1 MQTTNTRS
9 IVVMIMLLLLCTW
22 SINGLATA
30 AGNNE
35 NSSKESSKS
44 SSRESEHNMATT
56 SAYAYQASLTQP
68 TSQAIFNGIKAESA
82 YTWTW
87 LGIPYAKPP
96 VGELRWRAP
105 QTPTATPAQTIA
117 ATTLPQIC
125 TQLVNDKVVGSE
137 DCLYLNIYRPATT
150 EESLPVLVFLHG
162 GGNVTGSG
170 GSFDGS
176 VLAAKTNAVIVTI
189 NYRLGLLGWM
199 RSPAL
204 LTGNAAEDSGNFALL
219 DQIQALKWVQQHI
232 ASFGGNA
239 ANVTLGGQSAGAR
252 DVLALTISPL
262 AKGLFVKAMP
272 LSGGM
277 TTSSPAQGE
286 AYDNEKLAAV
296 LVKAGK
302 VQTIAEGVRY
312 LKQTSPTE
320 LAQTLRSLD
329 SGLLVEAV
337 GKVMIRMSEF
347 PHLFTDGTVLPE
359 QGFNIIDHG
368 QYNRVPMLIGSMQ
381 HEFNA
386 FAAFDPIFF
395 TSFMKNDW
403 QPTLQKQFWQATAY
417 GSELYSSFNADQ
429 VAAKYSQ
436 DPQAQNMYAYRFAWG
451 LDGDGLKVPAKYL
464 AATHGVDLD
473 FLTGAFDKSAFA
485 ALFKHQFYTAAN
497 EKGRLALADRYR
509 DYVSNFL
516 HGRSIQSGGLMPW
529 STWQQSGKLMKL
541 DATATTVYTE
551 MIKGKPDA
559 DALKTQIEASLTPQA
574 KAVVWDKVLNG
585 RFFFDPQY

>member
-1 MQTTNTRS
+1 MSTMNKRLIAAIMT
-9 IVVMIMLLLLCTW
+9 MLLLLCTW
-22 SINGLATA
+22 GTNGLALA
-30 AGNNE
+30 A
-35 NSSKESSKS
+35 SSGTG
-44 SSRESEHNMATT
+44 SEQM
-56 SAYAYQASLTQP
+56 AYAYQGSLVQP
-68 TSQAIFNGIKAESA
+68 TSQAILSGIKAASA
-82 YTWTW
+82 NTWTW
-87 LGIPYAKPP
+87 LGVPYAKPP

-105 QTPTATPAQTIA
+105 QAPVATPEQTVEA
-117 ATTLPQIC
+117 SKLPQVC
-125 TQLVNDKVVGSE
+125 TQLANGKVTGSE
-137 DCLYLNIYRPATT
+137 DCLYLNIYRPATAN
-150 EESLPVLVFLHG
+150 ESLPVLVFLHG

-170 GSFDGS
+170 GSFDAS
-176 VLAAKTNAVIVTI
+176 KLAEQTNAVIVTV

-204 LTGNAAEDSGNFALL
+204 QTGNTAEDSGNFALL

-277 TTSSPAQGE
+277 TTSTPAQGE
-286 AYDNEKLAAV
+286 AYDREKLAEV

-302 VQTIAEGVRY
+302 VQTAEEGIRY
-312 LKQTSPTE
+312 LKETDPTE
-320 LAQTLRSLD
+320 LQQTLRSLD
-329 SGLLVEAV
+329 SAALVEAV
-337 GKVMIRMSEF
+337 GTVMIRMSEF
-347 PHLFTDGTVLPE
+347 PHLFTDGTVLPK
-359 QGFNIIDHG
+359 QGFDVVDRG

-386 FAAFDPIFF
+386 FAAFDPTF
-395 TSFMKNDW
+395 TNSFMKNTW
-403 QPTLQKQFWQATAY
+403 EPTLQKQFWQATAY

-429 VAAKYSQ
+429 VAAKYSKDSQ
-436 DPQAQNMYAYRFAWG
+436 SKNMYVYRFAWG
-451 LDGDGLKVPAKYL
+451 LDGAGVKAPAKYV

-485 ALFKHQFYTAAN
+485 ALFKDQFYTTAN

-509 DYVSNFL
+509 GYVANFL
-516 HGRSIQSGGLMPW
+516 HGRSIQAGGLTPW

-541 DATATTVYTE
+541 DATSSTVKTS
-551 MIKGKPDA
+551 MIAGKPDV
-559 DALKTQIEASLTPQA
+559 DALKKQIQASLTPQA
-574 KAVVWDKVLNG
+574 TAIVWDKVLNG
-585 RFFFDPQY
+585 RFFFDPQYK